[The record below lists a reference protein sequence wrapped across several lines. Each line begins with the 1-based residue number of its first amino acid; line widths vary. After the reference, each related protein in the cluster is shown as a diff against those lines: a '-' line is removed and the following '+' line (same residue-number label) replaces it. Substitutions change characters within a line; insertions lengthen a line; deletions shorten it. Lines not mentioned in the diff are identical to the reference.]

1 MKRIFLICF
10 TIFLYV
16 VNTST
21 YLFAQ
26 TENKLAVVI
35 TSVSPSN
42 ENQLKLKGYY
52 IYISKAKEIKEEIDK
67 NAWGWNFEGDYI
79 KEVKV
84 KKVSGEG
91 SFQLFVI
98 ENDQF
103 IFESGTVETS
113 EPVIYKRE
121 KKKK

>member
-1 MKRIFLICF
+1 MNKILF
-10 TIFLYV
+10 TFILYIILV
-16 VNTST
+16 PSFV
-21 YLFAQ
+21 FAQ

-35 TSVSPSN
+35 TSISPSD
-42 ENQLKLKGYY
+42 EKPLKLKGHY
-52 IYISKAKEIKEEIDK
+52 IYISKGKEVKEEIDK

-84 KKVSGEG
+84 EKASGEG

-98 ENDQF
+98 ENDEF
-103 IFESGTVETS
+103 LFESASVETS

-121 KKKK
+121 ETGE